1 MSEFDGEFDL
11 ELCKRRCANS
21 MRNTAV
27 GKWLARAINEIARL
41 RAIIN
46 PESVN
51 GIEMILAA
59 KDPAMWAA
67 AKLLKA
73 DSPAKTSGEAVEA
86 IRAVFSKALELA
98 EKNRI
103 VLCPGCSKALYG
115 DARRDGM
122 CVDCGDV
129 LASARKRMKI
139 ACPECNAE
147 AVGGSVHNRPDGTLC
162 VYVYGRRGWRQLGE
176 YDT

>member
-1 MSEFDGEFDL
+1 MSDFDGEFDI

-21 MRNTAV
+21 MRNTAA

-41 RAIIN
+41 RAIVN

-51 GIEMILAA
+51 GIEMVLAA

-73 DSPAKTSGEAVEA
+73 DSPAKTSGEAVAA
-86 IRAVFSKALELA
+86 INAVFAKALELS

-103 VLCPGCSKALYG
+103 VLCPGCSKALYD
-115 DARRDGM
+115 DARKVGM
-122 CVDCGDV
+122 CGDCGV
-129 LASARKRMKI
+129 
-139 ACPECNAE
+139 C
-147 AVGGSVHNRPDGTLC
+147 DGLQREE
-162 VYVYGRRGWRQLGE
+162 VI
-176 YDT
+176 